1 MYPCTPESK
10 CTYHIVVRVGFLVCV
25 GESEKYE
32 VLKTNKRLP
41 TRLFATDWFPSKTNT
56 MIPRQ
61 PTVSLLIIHSLL
73 VLGCWCRFGLCFA
86 HTLDLL
92 QRRVLFWKRWT
103 SGSVWVS
110 ISSLSVWLQ
119 SNCSLYYGSP
129 CFSKHYYFCVKYLSR
144 RKSIYMYVNDSFEY
158 TWKDVQSYKS
168 ITCVHG
174 CTCIHMFPTQSN
186 IDLIF
191 IQILITFGEP

>member
-25 GESEKYE
+25 GEGEKYE

-56 MIPRQ
+56 MILRQ

-129 CFSKHYYFCVKYLSR
+129 CFSKHYYFVWNICLGENQSTCMWMIVLSIHEKMYSHIKVSHVYTVVHVSTCFQHR
-144 RKSIYMYVNDSFEY
+144 AISI
-158 TWKDVQSYKS
+158 
-168 ITCVHG
+168 
-174 CTCIHMFPTQSN
+174 
-186 IDLIF
+186 
-191 IQILITFGEP
+191 